1 MPGTSEDSLIFPIAA
16 QFKLTTTRS
25 LKPKTWGLNSC
36 KLEFT
41 HQNLVNCGQNR
52 PDLQIK
58 QFHREL

>member
-1 MPGTSEDSLIFPIAA
+1 
-16 QFKLTTTRS
+16 

-41 HQNLVNCGQNR
+41 RQNLVNCGQNR